1 MQAISV
7 KLVWLSMERLYLFK
21 DGVFSYYVASGL
33 LKESDTIQ
41 LQGYDAEGSPIS
53 DLTLVSIQK

>member
-1 MQAISV
+1 
-7 KLVWLSMERLYLFK
+7 MERLYLFK